1 MRVAIFLFF
10 ISLGKFAQSVMPPTL
25 SEHPFLQSER
35 PFLLSEHLFLLSE
48 RPFLQ
53 SEQLLIQSECSFLQ
67 AEHPFL
73 HAELPLKLFARR
85 DTVIAN
91 HAFSVSSHETV
102 ISCPAFPIMVISVMI
117 NSCSAPLGTK
127 TTIAASTRYG
137 LVLAAIGRVGC
148 CVVAEVCRASTSFCC
163 VPTPF
168 CCVVAGLGS
177 VPALSCCVP
186 VPFCSVVAGI
196 GSGGVDGSV
205 HNLAQRF
212 HDEVA
217 LVHQRVG
224 NVQVG
229 LVDVQV
235 VVDEYVDVDG
245 TVVILPVGRLVL
257 AAQLPLYVLGGG
269 EHLAGGERGA
279 ATHTGVEEPV
289 GGVKAPRLGF
299 QKD

>member
-10 ISLGKFAQSVMPPTL
+10 ISLGKFAPSVMPPTL
-25 SEHPFLQSER
+25 AEHLLILAEHPLTQTEPLFLQSG
-35 PFLLSEHLFLLSE
+35 H
-48 RPFLQ
+48 
-53 SEQLLIQSECSFLQ
+53 LLIQSEHPLILAEPLLILAEPPFLQ
-67 AEHPFL
+67 AELPSL
-73 HAELPLKLFARR
+73 LAELPLKLIAHR

-91 HAFSVSSHETV
+91 HEISVSSHETV
-102 ISCPAFPIMVISVMI
+102 ISCPAFPIMVISIMT
-117 NSCSAPLGTK
+117 NSRSAPLCTK

-148 CVVAEVCRASTSFCC
+148 CVVA
-163 VPTPF
+163 
-168 CCVVAGLGS
+168 GIGS

-186 VPFCSVVAGI
+186 VPFCCVVAGI

-245 TVVILPVGRLVL
+245 TVVILPVGRLAL
-257 AAQLPLYVLGGG
+257 AAQLPLYLLGGG
-269 EHLAGGERGA
+269 EHLAGCERGA
-279 ATHTGVEEPV
+279 AAHTGVEEPV

>member
-25 SEHPFLQSER
+25 SEHLLILAEHPFLQSEHPLTQTER
-35 PFLLSEHLFLLSE
+35 LLIQTEQLLILE
-48 RPFLQ
+48 EP
-53 SEQLLIQSECSFLQ
+53 LLIQSECSLIQ
-67 AEHPFL
+67 AKHPFL

-102 ISCPAFPIMVISVMI
+102 ISCPAFPIMVISIMI
-117 NSCSAPLGTK
+117 DSRSVPLGTK

-148 CVVAEVCRASTSFCC
+148 CVVAEVCRESTS
-163 VPTPF
+163 F

-186 VPFCSVVAGI
+186 VPFCCVVAGI

-224 NVQVG
+224 NV
-229 LVDVQV
+229 
-235 VVDEYVDVDG
+235 
-245 TVVILPVGRLVL
+245 
-257 AAQLPLYVLGGG
+257 
-269 EHLAGGERGA
+269 
-279 ATHTGVEEPV
+279 
-289 GGVKAPRLGF
+289 
-299 QKD
+299 

>member
-1 MRVAIFLFF
+1 
-10 ISLGKFAQSVMPPTL
+10 
-25 SEHPFLQSER
+25 
-35 PFLLSEHLFLLSE
+35 
-48 RPFLQ
+48 
-53 SEQLLIQSECSFLQ
+53 
-67 AEHPFL
+67 
-73 HAELPLKLFARR
+73 
-85 DTVIAN
+85 
-91 HAFSVSSHETV
+91 
-102 ISCPAFPIMVISVMI
+102 MVISIMT
-117 NSCSAPLGTK
+117 NSRSAPLGTK
-127 TTIAASTRYG
+127 MTIAASTRYG

-163 VPTPF
+163 V
-168 CCVVAGLGS
+168 VAGL
-177 VPALSCCVP
+177 
-186 VPFCSVVAGI
+186 

-245 TVVILPVGRLVL
+245 TVVILPVGRLAL
-257 AAQLPLYVLGGG
+257 AALLPLYVLGGG
-269 EHLAGGERGA
+269 EHLAGCERGA

>member
-10 ISLGKFAQSVMPPTL
+10 MSLGKVAQSVMPSTL
-25 SEHPFLQSER
+25 SEHLLILAEHPFLQSEH
-35 PFLLSEHLFLLSE
+35 PFLQFEQL
-48 RPFLQ
+48 FLQ
-53 SEQLLIQSECSFLQ
+53 SECPLTQTEQLLILEEPLLIQSECSLIQAKHPFLH

-102 ISCPAFPIMVISVMI
+102 ISCPAFPIMVISIMI
-117 NSCSAPLGTK
+117 NSRSAPLGTK

-148 CVVAEVCRASTSFCC
+148 CVVAEVCRESTS
-163 VPTPF
+163 F
-168 CCVVAGLGS
+168 CCVVAGL
-177 VPALSCCVP
+177 
-186 VPFCSVVAGI
+186 

-217 LVHQRVG
+217 LVHQWVG

-245 TVVILPVGRLVL
+245 TVVILPVGRLAL

-269 EHLAGGERGA
+269 EHLAGCERGA

>member
-10 ISLGKFAQSVMPPTL
+10 MSLGKAAQSVMPPTL
-25 SEHPFLQSER
+25 SEHPFLLSER
-35 PFLLSEHLFLLSE
+35 LFLQSE

-53 SEQLLIQSECSFLQ
+53 SEPLLILAEPLLIQSECSFIQAEHPFLQ

-73 HAELPLKLFARR
+73 HAELPFLHAELPLKLFARC

-91 HAFSVSSHETV
+91 HEISVSSHETV
-102 ISCPAFPIMVISVMI
+102 ISCPAFPIMVISIMK
-117 NSCSAPLGTK
+117 NSRSAPLGTK

-163 VPTPF
+163 V
-168 CCVVAGLGS
+168 VAGLGS
-177 VPALSCCVP
+177 
-186 VPFCSVVAGI
+186 
-196 GSGGVDGSV
+196 GGADGSV

-217 LVHQRVG
+217 LVHQRVR

-245 TVVILPVGRLVL
+245 TVVILPVGRLAL

-269 EHLAGGERGA
+269 EHLAGCERGA

-289 GGVKAPRLGF
+289 WGVKAPRLGF